1 MIQDTATLLKE
12 QFEKHING
20 FLKGSVDLLTNEF
33 GSEFKLPHPNKIA
46 SWRKTK
52 EIKIPYMLDYKNGRS
67 EDPTYEQITEKN
79 FGRWF
84 DTERYKFDDL
94 LIDFEALKKNIV
106 KANTEKLNKQTE
118 ASTALASIGDDEI
131 KIQYKTKDYHFFSTI
146 ECGTKY
152 TKADDEFIFNNLYK
166 DEGNNLYWK
175 LKDRLYL
182 LNFKING
189 ERELVGNTNDGD
201 SQFWPDFFRIYEDKF
216 DEWNSKITT
225 IVQGYDWNESNES
238 IEKTLLNNGIPRIW
252 LECLLLKVRM
262 KGLEQTTTGGKKEIV
277 WYNEGATVSLNGTN
291 GKQEYTKRNLIEIL
305 SKTLMVSVDVNR
317 LQTIPTYSNNRNEVA
332 IKYLDMPKCSDPK
345 TEPKLPPMWERFLGG
360 NRFYSPYMDK
370 MKIATFVCNVL
381 NARYSG
387 RQVLCLGGT
396 GEDGKGVFLHI
407 LDLIL
412 GTEHTANVPFGA
424 FADSDQFGLAS
435 VINKKFVYLSDCKFL
450 SKLFSSDKFKQL
462 TGHDK
467 ISINRKN
474 MDFFSYVPKGTVFA
488 AVTNNC
494 FYVNDTHGKSR
505 VMPVV
510 FRKNFETKDI
520 IDKNEMEEK
529 LYAEKEAFL
538 QWCID
543 YRYWLNN
550 LCNGNLLRGTQ
561 LIMCCDKDLEKV
573 KNGDID
579 DNKLFKSMCETETL
593 NGKPFCNWND
603 YEETDDDTD
612 VYSPLFDE
620 CFVKTD
626 DENDFITVADMVNV
640 LEKYIT
646 KHTNYLDCFDTNK
659 ILDETKETL
668 YKIKFIG
675 NNPKWRHWCDFLTA
689 KMELIKRHNVSLNGK
704 NCWFKVKIRD
714 DADIEK
720 EDYSATFMNKLTEP
734 NKTDD
739 INKNAFGVEKF
750 IEKQN
755 KLSKNWH
762 EGKISQEN
770 KLNDEPGTADE
781 FFAKL
786 NEDQ

>member
-1 MIQDTATLLKE
+1 MIDDTATILKE
-12 QFEKHING
+12 QFEKRING
-20 FLKGSVDLLTNEF
+20 FLKGSVDITTNEF
-33 GSEFKLPHPNKIA
+33 GSVFKLPHTNKIA
-46 SWRKTK
+46 SWKKTK
-52 EIKIPYMLDYKNGRS
+52 EIKIPNMLTYNNGRN
-67 EDPTYEQITEKN
+67 EDPNYDQITDKN

-84 DTERYKFDDL
+84 DTTRYKFDEL
-94 LIDFEALKKNIV
+94 VLDFEALKKNLT
-106 KANTEKLNKQTE
+106 KANTEKLNKQSE
-118 ASTALASIGDDEI
+118 ATMALASIGDDEV

-146 ECGTKY
+146 DCGTKY
-152 TKADDEFIFNNLYK
+152 TKADDDFIFNNLYK

-175 LKDRLYL
+175 LKDKLYL
-182 LNFKING
+182 LNFKTNG
-189 ERELVGNTNDGD
+189 ERELVGNTNDAD

-216 DEWNSKITT
+216 NEWNRKITA
-225 IVQGYDWNESNES
+225 IVQAYDWNEANDS

-252 LECLLLKVRM
+252 LECLLMKVRM
-262 KGLEQTTTGGKKEIV
+262 KGLERETSTGKKEIV
-277 WYNEGATVSLNGTN
+277 WYNEGATVSLNGAN

-305 SKTLMVSVDVNR
+305 SKTLMIAVDVNR

-332 IKYLDMPKCSDPK
+332 IKYLDLPKCSDPK
-345 TEPKLPPMWERFLGG
+345 SEPKLPPMWEKFLGG

-407 LDLIL
+407 LDMIL
-412 GTEHTANVPFGA
+412 GTDHTANVPFGS

-435 VINKKFVYLSDCKFL
+435 VINKKFVYLSDCKYL
-450 SKLFSSDKFKQL
+450 SKLFASDKFKQL

-488 AVTNNC
+488 AVTNNS

-510 FRKNFETKDI
+510 FRKNFENKDI

-529 LYAEKEAFL
+529 LYAERKEFL

-543 YRYWLNN
+543 YRYWLNT

-579 DNKLFKSMCETETL
+579 DNKLFKTMCETETL

-612 VYSPLFDE
+612 VYNPLFDS
-620 CFVKTD
+620 CFIKTD
-626 DENDFITVADMVNV
+626 DENDFITVGDMVSI
-640 LEKYIT
+640 LEQYIT
-646 KHTNYLDCFDTNK
+646 KHNEYLDCFDTNK
-659 ILDETKETL
+659 IVNENREIT

-689 KMELIKRHNVSLNGK
+689 KIELVKRHNVALNGK

-714 DADIEK
+714 DIDLMSETYAD
-720 EDYSATFMNKLTEP
+720 TFMNKL
-734 NKTDD
+734 KDD
-739 INKNAFGVEKF
+739 TNDKKVSDDVNNAAFGT
-750 IEKQN
+750 N
-755 KLSKNWH
+755 
-762 EGKISQEN
+762 EN
-770 KLNDEPGTADE
+770 ETEE

-786 NEDQ
+786 EQQ

>member
-1 MIQDTATLLKE
+1 MIQDTATVLKE
-12 QFEKHING
+12 QFEKRINS
-20 FLKGSVDLLTNEF
+20 FLKGSVDISINSF
-33 GSEFKLPHPNKIA
+33 GSKFKLPHPNKIA
-46 SWRKTK
+46 TWKKGK
-52 EIKIPYMLDYKNGRS
+52 EAKIPNMLSFNNGLS
-67 EDPTYEQITEKN
+67 EDPVCEQITDKN

-84 DTERYKFDDL
+84 DTERFKFEDL
-94 LIDFEALKKNIV
+94 LIEFEALRKNLS
-106 KANTEKLNKQTE
+106 KANSEKMNKQSE
-118 ASTALASIGDDEI
+118 ATMALASIGEDEV

-146 ECGTKY
+146 DCGTKY
-152 TKADDEFIFNNLYK
+152 TVADDEFIFNNLYK

-175 LKDRLYL
+175 LKDKLYL
-182 LNFKING
+182 LNFKTNG
-189 ERELVGNTNDGD
+189 ERELVGNTNDAD

-216 DEWNSKITT
+216 DEWNRKITT
-225 IVQGYDWNESNES
+225 IVQAYDWNEANES

-252 LECLLLKVRM
+252 LECLLMKVRM
-262 KGLEQTTTGGKKEIV
+262 KGLEQEIGNTGKKEIV
-277 WYNEGATVSLNGTN
+277 WYNEGATVALNGAN
-291 GKQEYTKRNLIEIL
+291 GRQEYTKRNLIEIL
-305 SKTLMVSVDVNR
+305 SKTLMVAVDVNR
-317 LQTIPTYSNNRNEVA
+317 LKTIPTYSNNRNEVA

-345 TEPKLPPMWERFLGG
+345 AEPKLPPMWEKFLGG

-407 LDLIL
+407 LDMIL

-424 FADSDQFGLAS
+424 FSDSDQFGLAS

-488 AVTNNC
+488 AVTNNS

-510 FRKNFETKDI
+510 FRKNFDTKNI

-529 LYAEKEAFL
+529 LYAEKDAFL
-538 QWCID
+538 QWCVD
-543 YRYWLNN
+543 YRYWLNA

-561 LIMCCDKDLEKV
+561 LIMCCDRDLEKV
-573 KNGDID
+573 KNGEID

-612 VYSPLFDE
+612 VYNPLFE
-620 CFVKTD
+620 SCFTKTD
-626 DENDFITVADMVNV
+626 NDTDYITVADMIGV

-646 KHTNYLDCFDTNK
+646 KHNEYLDCFDTYK
-659 ILDETKETL
+659 TMDESRDVV
-668 YKIKFIG
+668 YRIKYIG
-675 NNPKWRHWCDFLTA
+675 NNQKWRHWCDFLTA
-689 KMELIKRHNVSLNGK
+689 KMELVKRHNLAENGK
-704 NCWFKVKIRD
+704 NCWFKVKIRQ

-720 EDYSATFMNKLTEP
+720 PNYANEFMGKLTKTTDEKINEAVTGDSP
-734 NKTDD
+734 FTQYVKKGNELHERYERGEISLENESEDTDD
-739 INKNAFGVEKF
+739 FFKRLE
-750 IEKQN
+750 EQN
-755 KLSKNWH
+755 
-762 EGKISQEN
+762 
-770 KLNDEPGTADE
+770 
-781 FFAKL
+781 
-786 NEDQ
+786 